1 MEEQRRQREGRAP
14 EPKETKGQASV
25 AQEPKYLLYI
35 RLPIKRGDFVD
46 PPLMDWN
53 EEKSNALWS
62 IISDNSRSGG
72 NINFRERAVRAACC
86 LVDEGPQCVLTLCA
100 YRASQFEVTVDFL
113 IQMAN
118 YLTDRH
124 ASQIRAQM
132 LKAATGRGS
141 AAPSPIPGAE
151 PSSHTTHYPQ
161 ISEPPRR
168 TGSASGRAPSS
179 LSMRNDRK
187 DTPSAPLP
195 RQDTEYATT
204 VGAGPSAAKPT
215 TIPLRPAVSRNSS
228 AGTTIPTQTQLGIRP
243 APSVTSTRSTGRYMS
258 SFSYQQREGTDQD
271 DTSTFGAAQPSVSAS
286 PAASESEEESDS
298 DNSPVQS
305 RIIRRPPRFSVYG
318 DHRAGFDGLA
328 EEDEDEPEPAFLP
341 PPHQQQM
348 DLGATLRGAPVGV
361 TGGGEFSQTSD
372 SSASS
377 AAIVHRPGT
386 ALAAG
391 GGRYPVAGQDH
402 IHGTLSPRSRTAEL
416 REKGKGGSREGS
428 DGTGTPSMGSSFSDL
443 DGEFLHHP
451 YLPFLSAGTNRAC
464 VCNRRFSHPVSPGRS
479 PREPNARRHHRE
491 QDERHRACDQES
503 VFA

>member
-25 AQEPKYLLYI
+25 DQEPKYLVYI
-35 RLPIKRGDFVD
+35 RLPFKRGDFVD
-46 PPLMDWN
+46 PPLFDWN
-53 EEKSNALWS
+53 EEKSDALWS

-72 NINFRERAVRAACC
+72 NINWTE
-86 LVDEGPQCVLTLCA
+86 L
-100 YRASQFEVTVDFL
+100 ASQFEVTVEFL
-113 IQMAN
+113 VQMAN

-124 ASQIRAQM
+124 ANQIRAQM

-161 ISEPPRR
+161 LSEPLRR

-179 LSMRNDRK
+179 LSMRNDRS

-195 RQDTEYATT
+195 RQDAGYASN
-204 VGAGPSAAKPT
+204 VGAGPSTAKPT

-228 AGTTIPTQTQLGIRP
+228 AGTTIPTQNQLGLRP

-258 SFSYQQREGTDQD
+258 SFSYQQRAGTDQD
-271 DTSTFGAAQPSVSAS
+271 DTSTIGAAQPSVSTS
-286 PAASESEEESDS
+286 PAASDSEDESDS
-298 DNSPVQS
+298 DDSPVQS
-305 RIIRRPPRFSVYG
+305 RIIRRPPRFSVHG

-341 PPHQQQM
+341 PQHQQQM
-348 DLGATLRGAPVGV
+348 DLGATLRGAPIGT

-386 ALAAG
+386 ALTAG
-391 GGRYPVAGQDH
+391 GGRYPVAGGSGQDH
-402 IHGTLSPRSRTAEL
+402 IHGALSPRSRTAAL
-416 REKGKGGSREGS
+416 RDKGKGVSREGS

-443 DGEFLHHP
+443 DDASVTQSALEEALASRMQDGTIGSRMSVIGHAIKSR
-451 YLPFLSAGTNRAC
+451 YLPK
-464 VCNRRFSHPVSPGRS
+464 SPKS
-479 PREPNARRHHRE
+479 PDGKR
-491 QDERHRACDQES
+491 
-503 VFA
+503 